1 MNRNNI
7 DQALAALGDAL
18 KGQEPPP
25 INILELVAQI
35 PDRSLSGNH
44 INGGKITS
52 FSSTGIVDTA
62 TAPKLKVTDNAVTVE
77 NLNVNSIV
85 SDVSVKGNLSVEGT
99 ARIKT
104 LEVESLSADINI
116 TQNNSIKYEGNIDGK
131 GFFWSGT
138 EYTKQFVY
146 QTDRIFSSENIDL
159 AQGRQYSINE
169 VKVIDQESLG
179 ESITKS
185 NLREVGRLKGLIVD
199 GQTVINN
206 YFVFDANTDRFGIG
220 TEEPN
225 AALSIAEDGVE
236 IIAGTKDFTRGA
248 IGTFGSHELD
258 LVTDNVARINI
269 GTNGNILLGNKNSS
283 PVQVSVH
290 GKMAIKVNTPDP
302 DVDLHVNGAVKF
314 NGKLQRYDNGAPS
327 DGEYNKGD
335 IIWNNEPAIGS
346 YVGWIC
352 TKSGNPGSWE
362 PFGKIGNQ

>member
-1 MNRNNI
+1 MNRTNI

-25 INILELVAQI
+25 INVLQLVSQI
-35 PDRSLSGNH
+35 PDRSLTGNH
-44 INGGKITS
+44 INGGKITG

-62 TAPKLKVTDNAVTVE
+62 TSPKLKVTDNAVTLE

-85 SDVSVKGNLSVEGT
+85 SNAEFKGDISVHGT

-104 LEVESLSADINI
+104 LEVESLSANINI
-116 TQNNSIKYEGNIDGK
+116 TQNNSIKYEGAVDGK
-131 GFFWSGT
+131 GMLWAGPD
-138 EYTKQFVY
+138 YTRQLVY
-146 QTDRIFSSENIDL
+146 QSNKIFSSENIDI
-159 AQGRQYSINE
+159 ANGKQYSVND
-169 VKVIDQESLG
+169 VKVIDQTSLG
-179 ESITKS
+179 ESVVKS
-185 NLREVGRLKGLIVD
+185 NLREVGRLKGLLVD
-199 GQTVINN
+199 GPTVINN

-236 IIAGTKDFTRGA
+236 IIAGTKDATRGS
-248 IGTFGSHELD
+248 IGTFGSHD
-258 LVTDNVARINI
+258 LEIVTDNVARVYIHS
-269 GTNGNILLGNKNSS
+269 NGNILLGNKNSS

-290 GKMAIKVNTPDP
+290 GKLAVKVNTPDP

-314 NGKLQRYDNGAPS
+314 NGKLQKYDSQAPS
-327 DGEYNKGD
+327 GGEFNKGD
-335 IIWNNEPAIGS
+335 IVWNSEPAVGS

-352 TKSGNPGSWE
+352 IKSGNPGSWE

>member
-44 INGGKITS
+44 INGGKITN
-52 FSSTGIVDTA
+52 FSSAGIVDTA
-62 TAPKLKVTDNAVTVE
+62 TSPKLKVTDNAITVE
-77 NLNVNSIV
+77 NLNVEQIV
-85 SDVSVKGNLSVEGT
+85 SDVNIKGDINVEGT
-99 ARIKT
+99 ARIKI

-116 TQNNSIKYEGNIDGK
+116 TQNNSIKYQDSIDGK
-131 GFFWSGT
+131 GFFWAGSD
-138 EYTKQFVY
+138 YTRQFVY
-146 QTDRIFSSENIDL
+146 QSNKIFSSENIDI
-159 AQGRQYSINE
+159 AKGKQYSINDI
-169 VKVIDQESLG
+169 KIIDQDSLG
-179 ESITKS
+179 ESVTKS

-236 IIAGTKDFTRGA
+236 IVVGTKDFTRGA

-258 LVTDNVARINI
+258 LMTDNVARINV
-269 GTNGNILLGNKNSS
+269 GTNGNILLGNRNSA

-314 NGKLQRYDNGAPS
+314 NGKLQRYGNNAPS
-327 DGEYNKGD
+327 DGEYNRGD
-335 IIWNNEPAIGS
+335 IFWNNEPAIGS

-352 TKSGNPGSWE
+352 TKSGGPGSWE

>member
-18 KGQEPPP
+18 KGNELPP

-62 TAPKLKVTDNAVTVE
+62 TSPKLKVTDNAVTVE
-77 NLNVNSIV
+77 NLNVSSVV
-85 SDVSVKGNLSVEGT
+85 SNTNFKGDVSIEGT
-99 ARIKT
+99 ARIKN
-104 LEVESLSADINI
+104 LEVESLSADISI
-116 TQNNSIKYEGNIDGK
+116 TQNNSIKYEGSIDGK
-131 GFFWSGT
+131 GFLWAGPD
-138 EYTKQFVY
+138 YTKQFVF
-146 QTDRIFSSENIDL
+146 QSGKIFSSENIDI
-159 AQGRQYSINE
+159 AKGKQYSIND
-169 VKVIDQESLG
+169 VKIIDQDSLG
-179 ESITKS
+179 ESVTKS
-185 NLREVGRLKGLIVD
+185 NLREVGRLKGLVVD

-236 IIAGTKDFTRGA
+236 IIAGTKDATRGS
-248 IGTFGSHELD
+248 IGTFGSHD
-258 LVTDNVARINI
+258 LEIVTDNVARIQV
-269 GTNGNILLGNKNSS
+269 GSNGNILLGNRNSS
-283 PVQVSVH
+283 PIQVSVH
-290 GKMAIKVNTPDP
+290 GKLAVKVNTPDP
-302 DVDLHVNGAVKF
+302 EVDLHVNGAVKF
-314 NGKLQRYDNGAPS
+314 NGKLQKYDNAAPS
-327 DGEYNKGD
+327 SGEFNKGD
-335 IIWNNEPAIGS
+335 IIWNSEPSVGS

-352 TKSGNPGSWE
+352 TKSGNPGDWE